1 MYPSPPPP
9 VKYENITECIK
20 IYSALPNVAFNS
32 TFYCKF
38 CTSCMGCIY
47 KQIKHKLEFAKIL

>member
-38 CTSCMGCIY
+38 CTSCMGCY
-47 KQIKHKLEFAKIL
+47 LQADKTQAGVC